1 MRRGPNGGRRDRAE
15 RLAGPSHPLGATLQM
30 PMPVV
35 LFGGVIVLVL
45 LIRAVLAVVAGWS
58 FHGPFGHR

>member
-1 MRRGPNGGRRDRAE
+1 
-15 RLAGPSHPLGATLQM
+15 M

-35 LFGGVIVLVL
+35 LFGGVIVLIL